1 MQKQQFNDGTPIS
14 PEWLNA
20 MQSPTYEGTPEDV
33 GHIPLPPEYNNKVD
47 VIASSQGVADLSSVA
62 STAAMIYH
70 NGSPTSLEKE
80 SLTVNGISSGNVKV
94 IFIVPVGADYELDV
108 VLPVNSES
116 TTTVTL
122 KAGSIGIF
130 KRFNYGGNSI
140 WKYSELSRRDCAAF
154 FASVYVDTI
163 VKAPTIRVGDVQ
175 NFIDMVFD
183 VDPLSET
190 FLGLKLGAL
199 NSNRVIHVPKL
210 HVWKQ
215 AEFDNDVD
223 VEGKLNVQGNV
234 TIGDNDHNSVLN
246 VKGGMITPGA
256 IQGKNVP
263 TGLTSIGQMVEGGD
277 AYIDWQLKS
286 NWDIGQVKK
295 IFNDTGSEITQAVVI
310 SHTAGLTNEGFLTN
324 IVFPRYCYKEFTCVG
339 HRSMAGYEFA
349 ILAPSA

>member
-20 MQSPTYEGTPEDV
+20 VQNPTYEGTSEDV
-33 GHIPLPPEYNNKVD
+33 GHIPLPPEYNNKID
-47 VIASSQGVADLSSVA
+47 VITSSQGVADLSSVT

-80 SLTVNGISSGNVKV
+80 TLTVNGISSGNVKV
-94 IFIVPVGADYELDV
+94 IFVVPVGADYELDV

-130 KRFNYGGNSI
+130 KRFNYGGNLI
-140 WKYSELSRRDCAAF
+140 WKYCELNRRDCAAF

-163 VKAPTIRVGDVQ
+163 VKAPMIRVGNTE
-175 NFIDMVFD
+175 NFIDIVYD
-183 VDPLSET
+183 VDPQSET

-199 NSNRVIHVPKL
+199 NSNRIIYVPKL

-223 VEGKLNVQGNV
+223 IAGKLNVQGNV
-234 TIGDNDHNSVLN
+234 TIGDNNHNSVLN

-263 TGLTSIGQMVEGGD
+263 TGLTSIGKITDGV
-277 AYIDWQLKS
+277 YIDWQLRS
-286 NWDIGQVKK
+286 NWSIGQVKK
-295 IFNDTGSEITQAVVI
+295 IFNDTDQDIVTFIMMPTSTSIATESVLRSITIPAY
-310 SHTAGLTNEGFLTN
+310 H
-324 IVFPRYCYKEFTCVG
+324 YKEFTCVSAVSQG
-339 HRSMAGYEFA
+339 GYDLA
-349 ILAPSA
+349 VLAPSA

>member
-1 MQKQQFNDGTPIS
+1 MQKQQFTDGSPVT

-20 MQSPTYEGTPEDV
+20 MQNPTYEGTPEDV
-33 GHIPLPPEYNNKVD
+33 GHIPLPPEYNNKID
-47 VIASSQGVADLSSVA
+47 VITSSQGVADLSSVA

-80 SLTVNGISSGNVKV
+80 TLIVNGISSGNVKV
-94 IFIVPVGADYELDV
+94 IFVVPVGADYELDV
-108 VLPVNSES
+108 VVPVNSES

-140 WKYSELSRRDCAAF
+140 WKYCELNRRDCAAF

-163 VKAPTIRVGDVQ
+163 VKAPMIRVGDTE
-175 NFIDMVFD
+175 NFIDIVYD
-183 VDPLSET
+183 VDPQSET

-199 NSNRVIHVPKL
+199 NSNRIIYVPKL

-215 AEFDNDVD
+215 AGFDNDVD
-223 VEGKLNVQGNV
+223 IAGKLNVQGNV

-246 VKGGMITPGA
+246 IKGGLVTPAA

-263 TGLTSIGQMVEGGD
+263 ASLTSIGEPTEGV
-277 AYIDWQLKS
+277 YINWQLRS
-286 NWDIGQVKK
+286 NWSIGQVKK
-295 IFNDTGSEITQAVVI
+295 IFNDTDQDIVTFVRMPKSIGIVVEYELRPVTI
-310 SHTAGLTNEGFLTN
+310 PSY
-324 IVFPRYCYKEFTCVG
+324 RYKEFTCVSAANEG
-339 HRSMAGYEFA
+339 GYDLA

>member
-20 MQSPTYEGTPEDV
+20 VQNPTYEGTSEDV
-33 GHIPLPPEYNNKVD
+33 GHIPLPPEYNNKID
-47 VIASSQGVADLSSVA
+47 VITSSQGVTDLSSVT

-80 SLTVNGISSGNVKV
+80 TLTVNGISSGNVKI
-94 IFIVPVGADYELDV
+94 IFVVPVGADYELDV

-140 WKYSELSRRDCAAF
+140 WKYCELNRRDCAAF

-163 VKAPTIRVGDVQ
+163 VKAPKIRVGNTE
-175 NFIDMVFD
+175 NFIDIVYD
-183 VDPLSET
+183 VDPQSET

-199 NSNRVIHVPKL
+199 NSNRIIYVPKL

-223 VEGKLNVQGNV
+223 IAGKLNVQGNV
-234 TIGDNDHNSVLN
+234 TIGDNNHQAVLN
-246 VKGGMITPGA
+246 VKGGVITPGA
-256 IQGKNVP
+256 VQGKNIP
-263 TGLTSIGQMVEGGD
+263 TVLTSIGDKTEGV
-277 AYIDWQLKS
+277 YIDWQLRNKWS
-286 NWDIGQVKK
+286 IGQVKK
-295 IFNDTGSEITQAVVI
+295 IFNDTDQDIVTFIMVPKSTNTVTESELRAITIPAY
-310 SHTAGLTNEGFLTN
+310 H
-324 IVFPRYCYKEFTCVG
+324 YKEFTCVSAASQG
-339 HRSMAGYEFA
+339 GYDLA
-349 ILAPSA
+349 VLAPSA

>member
-20 MQSPTYEGTPEDV
+20 VQNPTYEGTSEDV
-33 GHIPLPPEYNNKVD
+33 GHIPLPPEYNNKID
-47 VIASSQGVADLSSVA
+47 VITSSQGVADLSSVT

-80 SLTVNGISSGNVKV
+80 TLTVNGISSGNVKV
-94 IFIVPVGADYELDV
+94 IFVFPVGADYELDV

-130 KRFNYGGNSI
+130 KRFNYGENSI
-140 WKYSELSRRDCAAF
+140 WKYCELNRRDCAAF

-163 VKAPTIRVGDVQ
+163 VKAPMIRVGDTE
-175 NFIDMVFD
+175 NFIDIVYD
-183 VDPLSET
+183 VDPQSET

-199 NSNRVIHVPKL
+199 NSNRIIYVPKL

-223 VEGKLNVQGNV
+223 IAGKLNVQGNV
-234 TIGDNDHNSVLN
+234 TIGDNNHNSVLN

-263 TGLTSIGQMVEGGD
+263 TGLTSIGEKTEGV
-277 AYIDWQLKS
+277 YINWQLRS
-286 NWDIGQVKK
+286 NWSIGQVKK
-295 IFNDTGSEITQAVVI
+295 IFNDTDQDIVTFVRMPKSIGIVVEYVWRSVTI
-310 SHTAGLTNEGFLTN
+310 PAYH
-324 IVFPRYCYKEFTCVG
+324 YKEFTCVSAANEG
-339 HRSMAGYEFA
+339 GYDLA